1 MGCGKLRNQ
10 AKIAPGGLPRRENI
24 LFSETLFFAKLEQR
38 GFSLNI
44 DVVMHPI
51 AMAPNASEMNKYYPF
66 RVWYGLVRFPDLLW
80 QSGNLTRS
88 GHTLGT

>member
-51 AMAPNASEMNKYYPF
+51 AMAPNASEMNEYYPF
-66 RVWYGLVRFPDLLW
+66 WVWTHFEYIKTWFGAIILLFYHSLW
-80 QSGNLTRS
+80 RRK
-88 GHTLGT
+88 